1 MVHKCPQ
8 TGWEKEGSEA
18 ALYPA
23 SLLMSMLTLWAK
35 VTEFVFAYAERE
47 NVWKECLKESE
58 TPGNQKEYERKE
70 LRREN
75 QREKRKARIV
85 AEQKKNWWTFIY

>member
-1 MVHKCPQ
+1 M
-8 TGWEKEGSEA
+8 
-18 ALYPA
+18 
-23 SLLMSMLTLWAK
+23 
-35 VTEFVFAYAERE
+35 
-47 NVWKECLKESE
+47 WKECLKESE

-85 AEQKKNWWTFIY
+85 AEQKKNW